1 VVRLGKISYGLYM
14 FHFMGMLL
22 ALTLLHPV
30 SRGQLLASRVLGF
43 AFTLVLAM
51 ASYRWVE
58 SPFLRLKDR
67 FATVLSRPV

>member
-1 VVRLGKISYGLYM
+1 MLHFIGLL
-14 FHFMGMLL
+14 FVIDLLHLHPRWGWPLL
-22 ALTLLHPV
+22 ATKVLGLGLTV
-30 SRGQLLASRVLGF
+30 LLAW
-43 AFTLVLAM
+43 